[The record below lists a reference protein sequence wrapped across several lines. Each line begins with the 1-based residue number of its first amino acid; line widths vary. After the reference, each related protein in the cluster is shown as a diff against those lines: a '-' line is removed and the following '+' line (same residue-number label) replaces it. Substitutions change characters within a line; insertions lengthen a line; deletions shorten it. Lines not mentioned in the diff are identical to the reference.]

1 MLFVA
6 LAVACAFLV
15 VLAVPRQAAA
25 RRSERLLHTRLLRAQ
40 ERWAEDMDR
49 RSIMTPAPGGTSPRP
64 APQPPSGPCSFSS
77 PGQGSG
83 EAAWTDSPFY
93 GIGAPPS

>member
-49 RSIMTPAPGGTSPRP
+49 RYPMFGVTRRNSLRGKGRI
-64 APQPPSGPCSFSS
+64 F
-77 PGQGSG
+77 
-83 EAAWTDSPFY
+83 D
-93 GIGAPPS
+93 